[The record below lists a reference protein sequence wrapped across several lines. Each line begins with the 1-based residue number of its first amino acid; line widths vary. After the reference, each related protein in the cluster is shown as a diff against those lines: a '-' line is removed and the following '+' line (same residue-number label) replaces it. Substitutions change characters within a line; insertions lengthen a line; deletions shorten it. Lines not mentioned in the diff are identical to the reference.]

1 MLQFRLS
8 LSRQSNPSIRTTGL
22 FPKFPRMQPAFLAE
36 DDGGDG
42 TDSGGFSSPNRAS
55 CVNGLETLL
64 GGDPQKNGGDDATCV
79 LLCSILEAPSVR
91 MISKK
96 SVPGF
101 DS

>member
-1 MLQFRLS
+1 
-8 LSRQSNPSIRTTGL
+8 
-22 FPKFPRMQPAFLAE
+22 MQPAFLAE

-79 LLCSILEAPSVR
+79 LLCSILEAPCK
-91 MISKK
+91 INKFK
-96 SVPGF
+96 SDLERPTYF
-101 DS
+101 FLHYHSQQE